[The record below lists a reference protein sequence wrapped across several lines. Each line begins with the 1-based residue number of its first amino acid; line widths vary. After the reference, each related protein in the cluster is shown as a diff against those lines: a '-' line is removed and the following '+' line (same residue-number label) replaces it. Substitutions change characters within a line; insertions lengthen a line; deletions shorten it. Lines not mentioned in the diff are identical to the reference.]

1 MKMQITVKV
10 SMGIIGGESQKKRRR
25 LTVPTGQH
33 FIFEMKTWS
42 S

>member
-1 MKMQITVKV
+1 
-10 SMGIIGGESQKKRRR
+10 MGIIGGESQKKRRG

-42 S
+42 FLTGLPASRI